1 MAPPAPPCA
10 AVGPFSSPSE
20 TYQYYDLPF
29 CQPYEKDN
37 KLLTLGEVRRGGL
50 REGRCETAA
59 GRRRGSCRPL
69 LSLRQPGLLTNPR
82 CLLTTPAA
90 ALPAASPQVVDGNRM
105 VATDYDLS
113 FRVDRDKSVLCTL
126 KLGQD
131 DLAAFRK
138 AILKDYYFQ
147 FFYDDLPIW
156 GYVGKAE
163 AIPGERGRRG
173 AGRRGAGRGA
183 GGGC

>member
-1 MAPPAPPCA
+1 M
-10 AVGPFSSPSE
+10 
-20 TYQYYDLPF
+20 
-29 CQPYEKDN
+29 
-37 KLLTLGEVRRGGL
+37 
-50 REGRCETAA
+50 
-59 GRRRGSCRPL
+59 
-69 LSLRQPGLLTNPR
+69 
-82 CLLTTPAA
+82 
-90 ALPAASPQVVDGNRM
+90 VDGNRM

-163 AIPGERGRRG
+163 AIPGTPGVFSNSANALRMEYSSLRITTNTIGRS
-173 AGRRGAGRGA
+173 
-183 GGGC
+183 C